1 MSELSVQI
9 SIAGRTYPLTIE
21 RKDEES
27 LRKVAKEIQ
36 VHIDK
41 LRQTYAVKDAQ
52 DLLAM
57 TLLEYGTRLES
68 KKMDEGIEMSVDLLE
83 EIEGVLDGLESSS

>member
-1 MSELSVQI
+1 MSELSIQI
-9 SIAGRTYPLTIE
+9 NIAGRTYPLTIKRE
-21 RKDEES
+21 DEES

-36 VHIDK
+36 AHVDK

-57 TLLEYGTRLES
+57 TLLEYGTRLETR
-68 KKMDEGIEMSVDLLE
+68 KEEEGAEMSIKLLQE
-83 EIEGVLDGLESSS
+83 VDGLLDDVNRG